1 MSSPFRNALAL
12 TLIASS
18 ALFVRTAKAVADR
31 PPTLRVCAD
40 PNNLPFSNNREEGFE
55 NRLAEIVA
63 RDLHKTLQYT
73 WWAERRGFV
82 RNTVSAGACDALMG
96 VPFRFERT
104 LTTQPY
110 YRSAY
115 VFVTRQSRG
124 VRITS
129 LDDPVLRRVKVGV
142 QLIGD
147 DGWNSPPAHALA
159 ERRIVS
165 NVVGFPVYGNYLEPN
180 PPARI
185 VDAVARGDVDVAV
198 VWGPLA
204 GYFAARSS
212 VPLRIS
218 TVGADVDRPTSL
230 PLAFDISVGVARRN
244 QQLRDEID
252 RVLVRRRAEIN
263 RLLDRY
269 HVPREH
275 P

>member
-1 MSSPFRNALAL
+1 MSFPFR
-12 TLIASS
+12 S
-18 ALFVRTAKAVADR
+18 AVALGLVVCSAQVLAGR
-31 PPTLRVCAD
+31 SAPSGAATLRVCAD
-40 PNNLPFSNNREEGFE
+40 PNNLPFSNDRQEGFE

-63 RDLHKTLQYT
+63 RDLHQTVAYT

-82 RNTVSAGACDALMG
+82 RNTLSAGACDAVMG
-96 VPFRFERT
+96 VPSRFERT
-104 LTTQPY
+104 LTTRPY

-115 VFVTRQSRG
+115 VFVTRRDSG
-124 VRITS
+124 VRATS
-129 LDDPVLRRVKVGV
+129 LDDPVLRQVKVGV

-185 VDAVARGDVDVAV
+185 VEAVSRGDVDVAV
-198 VWGPLA
+198 AWGPLA
-204 GYFAARSS
+204 GFFAARSA

-218 TVGADVDRPTSL
+218 SVGAAMDRQTSL
-230 PLAFDISVGVARRN
+230 PLAFDISVGVAKSNRP
-244 QQLRDEID
+244 LRDRID
-252 RVLVRRRAEIN
+252 SVLLRRRAEIA
-263 RLLDRY
+263 RLLTAY
-269 HVPREH
+269 HVPTV